1 MRQWLMTDTLGGIVM
16 TDANHLNDAMDSMRL
31 RSSEATAKGG
41 QAFLRLLT
49 LAETRNSGQIPR
61 IAKFIAATYNG
72 TAFPFDLFELRS
84 LDIEISED
92 MLLCIDALRW
102 GRADLYSL
110 IPEGDKRV
118 KAVIELWGLKWP
130 QSQ

>member
-1 MRQWLMTDTLGGIVM
+1 LINDTSKLG
-16 TDANHLNDAMDSMRL
+16 DEMDSMRL

-41 QAFLRLLT
+41 QAFLRLLV

-61 IAKFIAATYNG
+61 IAKFIASTYNG
-72 TAFPFDLFELRS
+72 DAFPFDLFELRA
-84 LDIEISED
+84 LDIEISDD

-110 IPEGDKRV
+110 IPDGDKRV
-118 KAVIELWGLKWP
+118 KAVIELWGLQWP